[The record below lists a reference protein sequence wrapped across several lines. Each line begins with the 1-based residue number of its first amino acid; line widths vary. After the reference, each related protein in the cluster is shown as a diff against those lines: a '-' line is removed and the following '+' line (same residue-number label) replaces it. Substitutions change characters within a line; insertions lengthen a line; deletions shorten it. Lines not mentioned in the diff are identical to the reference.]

1 MFNLDNID
9 PGLATAFRSKR
20 WHDEKPGDLLSISN
34 DAKTVKGE
42 KIGVRTAILYLSPHN
57 ISGVNMC
64 PMAKIAQCD
73 GPCLNT
79 AGRGAMTTVQL
90 SRLRKTLYFNQY
102 RDEFLAQLKREI
114 LAHVL
119 LSIKKNMIP
128 AIRLC
133 GTSDTRW
140 ELLIWD
146 FMVEMHT
153 KYGAKFY
160 DYTKIPN
167 RIIPDRDVYDLTFS
181 YSGVKDYA
189 KYYQTARAMGY
200 RIAVVFRSKDI
211 IPATWDGLDV
221 VPGDDSDVRFM
232 DDHNVAVALYAKG
245 KARHDQTGFV
255 VDR

>member
-9 PGLATAFRSKR
+9 PELAKAYRSKR
-20 WHDEKPGDLLSISN
+20 WHNEKPGDLLSISN
-34 DAKTVKGE
+34 DAKTIKGE
-42 KIGVRTAILYLSPHN
+42 KIGVRTAILYLSPHK

-64 PMAKIAQCD
+64 PMASIAQCD

-102 RDEFLAQLKREI
+102 RDEFLEQLKREI

-128 AIRLC
+128 AIRLN
-133 GTSDTRW
+133 GTSDVRW
-140 ELLIWD
+140 ELLIWE
-146 FMVEMHT
+146 FMVEMSA

-167 RIIPDRDVYDLTFS
+167 RIIPDRDVYDITFS

-189 KYYQTARAMGY
+189 KYYQTARTMGH

-211 IPATWDGLDV
+211 IPTTFDGLDV

-232 DDHNVAVALYAKG
+232 DEHNVVVALYAKG
-245 KARHDQTGFV
+245 RARHDATGFV